1 MADTPDVV
9 IVTGAGRRAGIGRAI
24 ATRAAADGFAVVVH
38 ERSAASITDDE
49 RRDGWRGA
57 ASVVEDIVTSGGRA
71 VAVAGDV
78 LDRTTATEMVAAA
91 SDLGNLAALVN
102 NHGNA
107 GEANAHAV
115 HTAPDD
121 IFDSAIAGN
130 LTSLH
135 RIATVVVPALIES
148 TATSKSIVNTSSVAG
163 HRALARYGGYCA
175 AKAGVERLTEQQA
188 IELARHGIRVNCV
201 APGVVPTDM
210 IAGTF
215 GRAAAATGKDL
226 DEVAELVRRSIPLRR
241 FATPDDIASAVAF
254 LIGTQSTYI
263 TGQVLSVDGGTALV

>member
-1 MADTPDVV
+1 MSGRSPVV

-24 ATRAAADGFAVVVH
+24 ARRAASDGFAVVVH
-38 ERSAASITDDE
+38 ERSTDSLTDDE
-49 RRDGWRGA
+49 IHDGWRGA
-57 ASVVEDIVTSGGRA
+57 ASVVDEIISTGGSA

-78 LDRTTATEMVAAA
+78 LERSTAEAMVDAARE
-91 SDLGNLAALVN
+91 LGDLAALVN

-107 GEANAHAV
+107 GEANAHQV

-121 IFDSAIAGN
+121 IFDNAIAGN

-148 TATSKSIVNTSSVAG
+148 EATSKSIVNTSSVAG

-175 AKAGVERLTEQQA
+175 AKAGVERMTEQQA
-188 IELARHGIRVNCV
+188 IELARYGIRVNCV

-215 GRAAAATGKDL
+215 GRAAAATGKNF
-226 DEVAELVRRSIPLRR
+226 DEVAEMVRRSIPLRR
-241 FATPDDIASAVAF
+241 FATPDDIASAVSF
-254 LIGTQSTYI
+254 LIGSESTYV

>member
-1 MADTPDVV
+1 MSARDVV

-24 ATRAAADGFAVVVH
+24 AVRAARDGFAVVVH
-38 ERSAASITDDE
+38 ERSSASLTDDE
-49 RRDGWRGA
+49 RADGWRGA
-57 ASVVEDIVTSGGRA
+57 ASVVDEILATGGHA

-78 LDRTTATEMVAAA
+78 MDRAAA
-91 SDLGNLAALVN
+91 RDMAAAAADLGQLAALVN

-121 IFDSAIAGN
+121 VFDSAITGN
-130 LTSLH
+130 LISLH

-148 TATSKSIVNTSSVAG
+148 PAMSKAIVNTSSVAG

-175 AKAGVERLTEQQA
+175 AKAGVERMTEQQA

-215 GRAAAATGKDL
+215 GRAADATGKSF
-226 DEVAELVRRSIPLRR
+226 DEVAEMVRKSIPLRR
-241 FATPDDIASAVAF
+241 FATPDDIAAAVAF
-254 LIGTQSTYI
+254 LIGPESTYV